1 MPSPDRVHP
10 PLLERS
16 LASGRLHSGY
26 LLAGPGTAPRE
37 AALGFARAIVCTGP
51 APGPCEAC
59 RECARSSAREEIAL
73 DGSGKGGPLLRHI
86 GDHPDLLWV
95 ERGSADTR
103 VRIAQIRQLQ
113 HSLRL
118 RGEGEGRRAAVVADA
133 EWLNPEAQ
141 NALLRVLEE
150 PPPRTTLV
158 LVAASSASLLATV
171 RSRCQ
176 RVVFPPEPDTILS
189 DPENAEI
196 VSRLDAL
203 GGAPL
208 PQLLTW
214 AQEYRGARAPNA
226 AAVHSLLD
234 TGAAWLRARVA
245 ADVLEQ
251 RDVRRALDAD
261 RELSAC
267 RKVLDRRNANPQMI
281 AERALLALHGAS
293 Q

>member
-1 MPSPDRVHP
+1 MAPPNSAHP
-10 PLLERS
+10 PLLERC
-16 LASGRLHSGY
+16 LTSGRLHSAY

-37 AALGFARAIVCTGP
+37 AALAFVRACVCTGP

-59 RECARSSAREEIAL
+59 RECRRSGARDEIPL
-73 DGSGKGGPLLRHI
+73 DGSGKSGPLLRHI
-86 GDHPDLLWV
+86 GDHPDLLWI
-95 ERGSADTR
+95 ERGATDTR

-113 HSLRL
+113 QSLRL

-158 LVAASSASLLATV
+158 LVATSSASLLATV

-176 RVVFPPEPDTILS
+176 RVVFPPEPDTTLT

-196 VSRLDAL
+196 VSRFDDLR
-203 GGAPL
+203 GAPL
-208 PQLLTW
+208 PRLLSW
-214 AQEYRGARAPNA
+214 AQEYRGARAPAA
-226 AAVHSLLD
+226 AAVHTLLD

-245 ADVLEQ
+245 AEARAQ

-267 RKVLDRRNANPQMI
+267 RKVLDRRNANPQMV
-281 AERALLALHGAS
+281 AERALLALHGAA